1 VLPVAQN
8 FSIFPQN
15 LPTFQI
21 SSDIPDGKHKR
32 MSMASHLLNQPAES
46 PGGFMLNMYTD
57 TIGDMAVVECE
68 GSIARS
74 DEATRLRET
83 VTSYTH
89 AHVIIIDLSEVNY
102 TENTGLAVLAFL
114 QRWARENEIQ
124 LKLFNPSAFVRH
136 QLKCAGGTFQFEF
149 ASLQEA
155 MALLTQADPQMHWL
169 QKGSELQHSAA

>member
-1 VLPVAQN
+1 M
-8 FSIFPQN
+8 FSVPPSLAHPGQQTQEIKRG
-15 LPTFQI
+15 I
-21 SSDIPDGKHKR
+21 SCACQLYREG
-32 MSMASHLLNQPAES
+32 AEEI
-46 PGGFMLNMYTD
+46 MLNMYTD

-68 GSIARS
+68 GSIART

-83 VTSYTH
+83 VTAHRS

-124 LKLFNPSAFVRH
+124 LKLFNPSPFVRH
-136 QLKCAGGTFQFEF
+136 QLKCAGETFQFEF

-169 QKGSELQHSAA
+169 QKGSQLRYSAA